1 MLLDKSGNVA
11 ITFAL
16 CLIPLMLAI
25 GMAVDIGNALSVK
38 KQMQDALDAAALAA
52 LAETTPADK
61 RQTVAQKAFEASLSE
76 NLRNLSPQ
84 FSLSVTEVG
93 NNKSAT
99 ASFTVDLPLSFAG
112 ILGVNTLDISGQTS
126 SGIAVGGAMDIH
138 LWLDSSA
145 SMGVAATELD
155 RDKLKALTGCF
166 FACHMDGPPSSQ
178 KKAHDNGI
186 VLRIDLMKQNV
197 LALMEKIHEVQLPEQ
212 VVRYSV
218 SGMARSFEPRIALS
232 DNYESIH
239 TAVENFSLSGT
250 THGQAASRLTP
261 VLDTAKNSLPAQNGD
276 GTEDNPRNFVVI
288 VTDGMQFD
296 WSSITPGPISNAA
309 CENIKSRGIPVAVIQ
324 LRYVPDPGNVHYEY
338 WVAPRFNQLGPAL
351 QACASPGMFYSADTP
366 QQIQDAFA
374 ELAVRIRGALRLMN

>member
-1 MLLDKSGNVA
+1 MLRDKSGNVA

-61 RQTVAQKAFEASLSE
+61 RQIVAQKAFEASLSE

-93 NNKSAT
+93 NNKNAT

-232 DNYESIH
+232 DNYEAIH

-250 THGQAASRLTP
+250 THSQAASRLTP
-261 VLDTAKNSLPAQNGD
+261 VLNTAKGSLPAQNGD
-276 GTEDNPRNFVVI
+276 GTEDNPRKFVVI

-296 WSSITPGPISNAA
+296 WSSITPGPVSNAA

-338 WVAPRFNQLGPAL
+338 WVAPRFHLLGPAL

-366 QQIQDAFA
+366 QQIQEAFA

>member
-1 MLLDKSGNVA
+1 MLRDKSGNVA

-61 RQTVAQKAFEASLSE
+61 RQTVAQKAFESSLSE

-84 FSLSVTEVG
+84 FNLSVTEVG
-93 NNKSAT
+93 NNKNAT
-99 ASFTVDLPLSFAG
+99 ASFSVDLPLSFAG
-112 ILGVNTLDISGQTS
+112 IFGVDSLDISGQTD
-126 SGIAVGGAMDIH
+126 SGIAIGGAMDIH

-166 FACHMDGPPSSQ
+166 FACHMDGPPTSQ
-178 KKAHDNGI
+178 KKAKDNGI

-218 SGMARSFEPRIALS
+218 SGMARSFEPRITLS
-232 DNYESIH
+232 DDYDAIH
-239 TAVENFSLSGT
+239 TAVENFALSGT
-250 THGQAASRLTP
+250 THSQGASRLSP

-276 GTEDNPRNFVVI
+276 GTTDNPRRFVVI

-296 WSSITPGPISNAA
+296 WHNISPGKINNAA

-338 WVAPRFNQLGPAL
+338 WVAPHFHQLGPAL

-366 QQIQDAFA
+366 SQIQEAFA

>member
-1 MLLDKSGNVA
+1 
-11 ITFAL
+11 
-16 CLIPLMLAI
+16 
-25 GMAVDIGNALSVK
+25 
-38 KQMQDALDAAALAA
+38 
-52 LAETTPADK
+52 
-61 RQTVAQKAFEASLSE
+61 
-76 NLRNLSPQ
+76 
-84 FSLSVTEVG
+84 
-93 NNKSAT
+93 
-99 ASFTVDLPLSFAG
+99 
-112 ILGVNTLDISGQTS
+112 
-126 SGIAVGGAMDIH
+126 
-138 LWLDSSA
+138 
-145 SMGVAATELD
+145 
-155 RDKLKALTGCF
+155 
-166 FACHMDGPPSSQ
+166 
-178 KKAHDNGI
+178 
-186 VLRIDLMKQNV
+186 
-197 LALMEKIHEVQLPEQ
+197 LPEQ

-250 THGQAASRLTP
+250 THSQAASRLTP

-296 WSSITPGPISNAA
+296 WNSITPGPISNAS
-309 CENIKSRGIPVAVIQ
+309 CENIKTRGIPVAVIQ

>member
-1 MLLDKSGNVA
+1 MIHDKSGNVA

-25 GMAVDIGNALSVK
+25 GIAVDIGNALSVK

-52 LAETTPADK
+52 LAETTPDTQ
-61 RQTVAQKAFEASLSE
+61 RQSVAQKAFEASLSE

-84 FSLSVTEVG
+84 FSLSVTEAG

-99 ASFTVDLPLSFAG
+99 ASFSVDLPLAFAG
-112 ILGVNTLDISGQTS
+112 IFGVDTLDVSGETS

-166 FACHMDGPPSSQ
+166 FACHMDGPPTSQ
-178 KKAHDNGI
+178 KKAKDNGI

-218 SGMARSFEPRIALS
+218 SGMAKSFEPRIALS
-232 DNYESIH
+232 SDYDAIH
-239 TAVENFSLSGT
+239 TAVENFALSGT
-250 THGQAASRLTP
+250 THSQGASRLTP
-261 VLDTAKNSLPAQNGD
+261 VLNTAKGTLPAQNGD
-276 GTEDNPRNFVVI
+276 GTVDNPRRFVVI

-296 WSSITPGPISNAA
+296 WHSISPGPISNAS
-309 CENIKSRGIPVAVIQ
+309 CETIKSLGIPVAVIQ
-324 LRYVPDPGNVHYEY
+324 LRYVPDPGNVHYEH
-338 WVAPRFNQLGPAL
+338 WVAPHFNNLGPAL

-366 QQIQDAFA
+366 AQIQEAFA